1 MIKKNNTLVVLTA
14 FAMLLMT
21 NVQAQPLT
29 GDERFVSLEGV
40 YLRPLGLFGEEWKS
54 GIGLYAGYALPLDLQ
69 TSLTMRTGF
78 ISLEHQQAFKT
89 HATFTIIPIHFGI
102 RYLFL
107 NNRMTPFVEVMNGI
121 NLIHETVDLTG
132 RDNERYLIRYF
143 WQAGTG
149 MTIPLSDHLGLSLGA
164 RYNAAFYENDK
175 VQYGERGAMM
185 TAFEY
190 SAGINWDIQ

>member
-1 MIKKNNTLVVLTA
+1 MIKKRYIQVIVA
-14 FAMLLMT
+14 ACVMLLM

-29 GDERFVSLEGV
+29 GDERFVSLESV

-69 TSLTMRTGF
+69 TSLPVRTGF
-78 ISLEHQQAFKT
+78 ISLGHQQAFKT
-89 HATFTIIPIHFGI
+89 QATFTIIPIHFGI

-143 WQAGTG
+143 WQAGVG
-149 MTIPLSDHLGLSLGA
+149 LTIPLSDRFDLSLGA
-164 RYNAAFYENDK
+164 RYNAAFYENDR

-190 SAGINWDIQ
+190 SAGIILDIQ

>member
-1 MIKKNNTLVVLTA
+1 MVVLTA

-29 GDERFVSLEGV
+29 GNERFVSLEGV

-69 TSLTMRTGF
+69 TFMPMRTGF
-78 ISLEHQQAFKT
+78 ISLKHQQAFKSI
-89 HATFTIIPIHFGI
+89 ATFTIIPIHFGI
-102 RYLFL
+102 RYLFFNSRL
-107 NNRMTPFVEVMNGI
+107 SPFVEVMNGL
-121 NLIHETVDLTG
+121 NLIHETVDLRG
-132 RDNERYLIRYF
+132 RDNERFLVRYF

-149 MTIPLSDHLGLSLGA
+149 AVIPITERLDLSLGM

-175 VQYGERGAMM
+175 VQYGEQGAMM

-190 SAGINWDIQ
+190 SIGFNWHVR